1 MERIEEYALIGDRCT
16 AALVSRRGSI
26 DWLCLPSF
34 DSPACF
40 AALVGRP
47 ENGYWLLG
55 PAEEATSIRRYLDG
69 SVILQTTHRTATGV
83 VTVTDAMPIS
93 GDRCD
98 VVRRIEGVSGTMVFR
113 HELVIRFG
121 YGAIL
126 PWVSR
131 ERDGGVR
138 NDAAAND
145 LEDAFGTAVGNDAG
159 DACGNGIGSVG
170 GDAVGIGIGNVVGNG
185 VRHAIG
191 RSGGDAFGNDE
202 MLVAVAGPD
211 RLVMRGPRI
220 PKADAQRHVDE
231 FVVRSGDVLTFEL
244 TSTRSYE
251 PLPAPIDVAGRI
263 RRTEIE
269 AANWLRNCEYEG
281 PYRDAVHRSLVTLR
295 ALTDIETGGIVAAPT
310 CSLPEQIGG
319 ERNWDYRYCWLRDAS
334 LTLEALLMAGYR
346 GAAMAWRNWL
356 VRAVA
361 GDPADLQIMYT
372 IDGGREMPERALAHL
387 AGYENSLPVRIG
399 NGAVGQK
406 QSDVLGEVMIA
417 LAMARD
423 HGLQETAQ
431 SWRMQCALLEKLC
444 QSWQE
449 PDHGLWEIR
458 GPKRHFTHSR
468 VMVWVAL
475 DRSIAAVERHGLDG
489 DVRRWREVRAA
500 VREEVLSRGYDAT
513 RGSFTQHYETGE
525 VDASLLLLADVGFID
540 ASDERFVGTVRAI
553 ESDLMRDGL
562 LLRYRTQSGVDGLDG
577 QEGSFLACSFWLVSA
592 YALMGRGQDAHALMR
607 RLTALANDVGLLAE
621 EYDPQAERML
631 GNFPQAF
638 SHLALVIA
646 AYDLQAADA
655 QTRTTRNRSASP
667 SAKESRES

>member
-1 MERIEEYALIGDRCT
+1 MERIEDYALIGDRRT
-16 AALVSRRGSI
+16 AALVSRRGAI

-40 AALVGRP
+40 AALVGQP

-55 PAEEATSIRRYLDG
+55 PAEDVTSTRRYLDG
-69 SVILQTTHRTATGV
+69 STILQTTHRTATGV

-93 GDRCD
+93 DDRCD
-98 VVRRIEGVSGTMVFR
+98 VVRRIEGVSGTMLFR

-131 ERDGGVR
+131 EQDGGVR
-138 NDAAAND
+138 NGAAAHD
-145 LEDAFGTAVGNDAG
+145 LENAFGPAVENGAGNTFERG
-159 DACGNGIGSVG
+159 IGNGA
-170 GDAVGIGIGNVVGNG
+170 GDAVGNG
-185 VRHAIG
+185 AEN
-191 RSGGDAFGNDE
+191 ALENDE

-211 RLVMRGPRI
+211 RLVLRGPRI

-231 FVVRSGDVLTFEL
+231 FVVTAGDVLTFEL

-251 PLPAPIDVAGRI
+251 PIPAPIDVASRI

-372 IDGGREMPERALAHL
+372 IDGGREMPERTLEHL

-423 HGLQETAQ
+423 HGLRETAQ

-444 QSWQE
+444 QNWQE

-489 DVRRWREVRAA
+489 DVRRWRAVRAA

-513 RGSFTQHYETGE
+513 RGSFTQHYDTDE
-525 VDASLLLLADVGFID
+525 VDASLLVMADVGFID

-553 ESDLMRDGL
+553 ERDLMRDGL

-592 YALMGRGQDAHALMR
+592 YALMGREQDAHALMR
-607 RLTALANDVGLLAE
+607 RLTALANDVGLLPE
-621 EYDPQAERML
+621 EYDPQAGRML

-667 SAKESRES
+667 STKESRES